1 MSRVL
6 PIELQRFVESHIT
19 NVEHLEVLMFVARD
33 PSRFWDAKS
42 VGETLYLTERDAAR
56 CLETLTKSGFLD
68 VKIGTEVVVY
78 RFSPASP
85 AMTARMQQLSYA
97 YVHDRSS
104 VLMLVSSPR
113 RKSLKDLSDAFKIG
127 GDPSNH
133 G

>member
-1 MSRVL
+1 MPRVL
-6 PIELQRFVESHIT
+6 PIELQRFIESHIK

-42 VGETLYLTERDAAR
+42 VGEALYLTERDAAR
-56 CLETLTKSGFLD
+56 SLETLTKSGFLD

-78 RFSPASP
+78 RFNPASP
-85 AMTARMQQLSYA
+85 AMTARMKQLSNA
-97 YVHDRSS
+97 YIHDRSA
-104 VLMLVSSPR
+104 VLTLASSPR
-113 RKSLKDLSDAFKIG
+113 RRSLKDLSDAFKLG